1 MPEKPLLEVNASTIT
16 VRVLLFSALR
26 ECIGRAELDVTL
38 APDSRLTHLLDELEK
53 SFPSIGEY
61 RPVTRIA
68 VNQEYV
74 GGSVDLADGDEVALI
89 TPVSG
94 G

>member
-1 MPEKPLLEVNASTIT
+1 MTQKPILEVDASTIT

-38 APDSRLTHLLDELEK
+38 GPESQLIHLLDELEK
-53 SFPSIGEY
+53 SFPSISEY

-74 GGSVDLADGDEVALI
+74 GESVDLSDGDEVALI